1 MHQYIYIYI
10 YILMSLKEIQK
21 SKWLR
26 FILVN
31 SQIVNFQWLLFQL
44 LSKQLKQGRM
54 SYSKITIIIIIII
67 IIPNKNSFRYKIY

>member
-10 YILMSLKEIQK
+10 YLMSLKEIQK

-67 IIPNKNSFRYKIY
+67 PNKNSFQYKIY